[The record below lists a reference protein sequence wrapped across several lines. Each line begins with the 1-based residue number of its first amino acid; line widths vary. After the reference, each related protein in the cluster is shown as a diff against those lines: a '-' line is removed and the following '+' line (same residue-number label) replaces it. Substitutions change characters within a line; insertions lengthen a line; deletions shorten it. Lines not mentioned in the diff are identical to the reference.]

1 VPAVHEIARI
11 LATNPKFIVLSR
23 FPYQDP
29 SIVNLRVYAAVD
41 RSLAARYQIWR
52 MYDDAVVYRLR
63 APDAPV
69 NHSFDDL
76 PAACPKP

>member
-1 VPAVHEIARI
+1 
-11 LATNPKFIVLSR
+11 
-23 FPYQDP
+23 
-29 SIVNLRVYAAVD
+29 
-41 RSLAARYQIWR
+41 LAARYQIWR